1 MSWEPCVKSSEVK
14 VKRAWIFDD
23 HGSSMTVLD
32 LTLEKNQKQAKKIFS
47 YLNHLKLNRIYVD
60 NMNLLEMLG

>member
-1 MSWEPCVKSSEVK
+1 
-14 VKRAWIFDD
+14 
-23 HGSSMTVLD
+23 MTVLD

>member
-1 MSWEPCVKSSEVK
+1 MIMSV
-14 VKRAWIFDD
+14 
-23 HGSSMTVLD
+23 MD
-32 LTLEKNQKQAKKIFS
+32 LPLGKNQKQAKKIFS